1 MPPERFWAMVDRAE
15 ALLLV
20 TLAPEGFPRARPM
33 ILVERDGS
41 TLWFATSAA
50 SRKVGEIRQ
59 NPLVT
64 VLALDRAGFGQASL
78 SGRAEAVDDPERR
91 KRLWREV
98 WREEWPAGP
107 SDPDYLLLRVVAD
120 RGAYYFADTNEA
132 ADFPLPS

>member
-50 SRKVGEIRQ
+50 SRK
-59 NPLVT
+59 
-64 VLALDRAGFGQASL
+64 AGR
-78 SGRAEAVDDPERR
+78 SGRTR
-91 KRLWREV
+91 W
-98 WREEWPAGP
+98 
-107 SDPDYLLLRVVAD
+107 
-120 RGAYYFADTNEA
+120 
-132 ADFPLPS
+132 